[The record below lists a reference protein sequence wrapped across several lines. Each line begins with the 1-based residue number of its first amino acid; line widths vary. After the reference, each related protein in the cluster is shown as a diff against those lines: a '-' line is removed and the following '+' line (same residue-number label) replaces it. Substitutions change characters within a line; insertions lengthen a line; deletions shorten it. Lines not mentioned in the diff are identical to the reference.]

1 MLLEERLFS
10 SRSPD
15 DQVHVVDVAQ
25 HVASSHPPAL
35 DLDDVHFHREERE
48 EEEEDREVASLR
60 DVPEGIDG
68 AFGCCFPRRPVRV
81 KLSSS
86 SMEGRKLHNGRHP
99 RKQNGSLFRAQGTH
113 PSSSLEPLLSN
124 QLTDQ
129 KEVDGETF
137 LQNFVD
143 EHMGI
148 DFDENL
154 PSHRDELNEFWKI
167 SFPEE
172 DVPQR
177 PDSRWR
183 RLGFQGDDPVTD
195 LRGMGMLSVRLLT
208 YFAKRYPRD
217 YEQTR
222 CRADMDMLNG
232 GYPFACAGVNV
243 CFLLVDCMQ
252 LRKSS
257 QAPPKQDPVATKC
270 RRTLSRILSKDS
282 NGFQELFC
290 ACFVLLELLWTKKK
304 ATYLQFP
311 MVAKATREQL
321 TKVME
326 KSNVESIKQLRG
338 KLGISEGS

>member
-137 LQNFVD
+137 LQVSPSPPFPLF
-143 EHMGI
+143 I
-148 DFDENL
+148 LLLLLLLLFIIIIIITTTTTTTTFFLSL
-154 PSHRDELNEFWKI
+154 PPPAHLCLL
-167 SFPEE
+167 P
-172 DVPQR
+172 
-177 PDSRWR
+177 
-183 RLGFQGDDPVTD
+183 T
-195 LRGMGMLSVRLLT
+195 LSPTT
-208 YFAKRYPRD
+208 YFSRS
-217 YEQTR
+217 
-222 CRADMDMLNG
+222 
-232 GYPFACAGVNV
+232 
-243 CFLLVDCMQ
+243 LL
-252 LRKSS
+252 
-257 QAPPKQDPVATKC
+257 
-270 RRTLSRILSKDS
+270 
-282 NGFQELFC
+282 
-290 ACFVLLELLWTKKK
+290 
-304 ATYLQFP
+304 
-311 MVAKATREQL
+311 
-321 TKVME
+321 
-326 KSNVESIKQLRG
+326 
-338 KLGISEGS
+338 